1 MLNTTRI
8 TFRRTANLIVDIQR
22 DPNAG
27 NVRPRSTLQ
36 YASTTCIA
44 SSSFT
49 NDATGY

>member
-1 MLNTTRI
+1 MLSTTSI
-8 TFRRTANLIVDIQR
+8 TFCRTASPYVDKQR
-22 DPNAG
+22 DPSAG
-27 NVRPRSTLQ
+27 NVRPRNTLQ